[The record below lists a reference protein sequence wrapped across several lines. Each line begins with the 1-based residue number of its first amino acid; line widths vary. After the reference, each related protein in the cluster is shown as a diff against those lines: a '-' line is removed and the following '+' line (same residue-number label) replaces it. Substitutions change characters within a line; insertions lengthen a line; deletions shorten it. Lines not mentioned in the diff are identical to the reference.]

1 MQRYRDFVIF
11 KTAAAILVFQKFDVL
26 TVIALKGFIC
36 VSLPNF
42 IKIGQA
48 AVEIWPFNGFSKM
61 AAFDDYLVV
70 SIIMQNLVEVDVVV
84 SVV

>member
-1 MQRYRDFVIF
+1 
-11 KTAAAILVFQKFDVL
+11 
-26 TVIALKGFIC
+26 
-36 VSLPNF
+36 LPNF

-48 AVEIWPFNGFSKM
+48 AVEIWPFNSFSKM
-61 AAFDDYLVV
+61 AAVRHLGFVGARIWTTHDDYLVV